1 MGSAPHG
8 ESSQKREA
16 REFDTRC
23 VKLCFILLTHRPGTN
38 CAEKLDLKEKLPL
51 HHTCSRHHASFP
63 SSGVL
68 AKDVCRLDG
77 QCVENGSF
85 DSNLILWQIV
95 WREFFLRFGPQLTRL
110 AISSCL
116 LFGGILIFSGGMA
129 CTDSW
134 ASAARVSF
142 LCLS

>member
-1 MGSAPHG
+1 VPKNSI
-8 ESSQKREA
+8 SKKNCRCTTLA
-16 REFDTRC
+16 RVTMRAFRR
-23 VKLCFILLTHRPGTN
+23 L
-38 CAEKLDLKEKLPL
+38 
-51 HHTCSRHHASFP
+51 
-63 SSGVL
+63 GVL